1 MPDMVPGPGTRAMF
15 RFGAFAAI
23 VVFVF
28 LTAYFLFYGPFDE
41 PPPSNPA
48 EGGNPA
54 VIDRAAP
61 PKATDSP

>member
-1 MPDMVPGPGTRAMF
+1 MPRDVPGPGTRSGF
-15 RFGAFAAI
+15 RLAAVAAI
-23 VVFVF
+23 VVFLF
-28 LTAYFLFYGPFDE
+28 LTTYFVLYGPLEE

-61 PKATDSP
+61 PKTSDTR